1 MFFRFIFFR
10 EISIIVK
17 NMNNKNI
24 GFFIYILVLEFVGEM
39 LRLFILFFKNGIVM
53 FK

>member
-1 MFFRFIFFR
+1 MSLRLIFSR

-24 GFFIYILVLEFVGEM
+24 GFLIYILASEFVGEM
-39 LRLFILFFKNGIVM
+39 LRLFTSFFKNGTVM
-53 FK
+53 LK